1 MSPCSDTLKTTCSL
15 LATLGTDIGLIL
27 KSTHSSLSEAART
40 LCSRAPSELP
50 INGETGEG

>member
-40 LCSRAPSELP
+40 LCSRTPSELP
-50 INGETGEG
+50 INGETGDG